1 MRSAAA
7 ARRPPRFVALRVST
21 AERRV
26 RFGRAVGST
35 PARGFGGTPADDD
48 PMTDHTTDDG
58 ESPDDRSDDLEEC
71 CEGSTPRPLTN
82 LTSFKRD
89 QLFVIQ
95 LLANRNPHGL
105 VIKSA
110 LDRFYED
117 EINQA
122 RLYKNL
128 RELVEEGYVEKRPLD
143 GRTNAYRPSSH
154 ACERLKEHHE
164 WERRCLHREHA

>member
-1 MRSAAA
+1 MI
-7 ARRPPRFVALRVST
+7 
-21 AERRV
+21 
-26 RFGRAVGST
+26 
-35 PARGFGGTPADDD
+35 
-48 PMTDHTTDDG
+48 PMTDHTPDDDEPIDDRPVDRGDESDRDDG
-58 ESPDDRSDDLEEC
+58 AA
-71 CEGSTPRPLTN
+71 PRPLTN

-95 LLANRNPHGL
+95 LLADQNPHGL
-105 VIKSA
+105 VIKST

-154 ACERLKEHHE
+154 ACERLREHHE
-164 WERRCLHREHA
+164 WERRCLRREHA